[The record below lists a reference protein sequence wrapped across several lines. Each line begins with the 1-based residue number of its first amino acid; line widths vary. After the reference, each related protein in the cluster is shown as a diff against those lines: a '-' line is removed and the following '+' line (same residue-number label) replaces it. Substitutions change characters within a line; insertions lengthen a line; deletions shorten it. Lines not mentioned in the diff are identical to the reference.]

1 MEVCASG
8 CIGCGICEKTCKFDA
23 IHVVDN
29 IAHIDYDKCKN
40 CGMCAMKCPKKVI
53 HRLDGQP
60 IPQPKAPA
68 AKTEAA
74 AK

>member
-1 MEVCASG
+1 MEVCAAG
-8 CIGCGICEKTCKFDA
+8 CIGCGICEKICKFDA

-29 IAHIDYDKCKN
+29 IAQIDYDKCKN

-68 AKTEAA
+68 PKAA
-74 AK
+74 ASGQ